1 MINRFD
7 TKGRLDGRTHGSAPT
22 KTVRFFAY
30 AQNDRKRYKMK
41 RFFSVF
47 FRALIIAGALVL
59 LGTFIFTLSIG
70 ILNVGNIAGAALCV
84 WLILVCIK
92 PLHLAIKRGFHR
104 FFLTRFLYRIVS
116 VTFIVLLCYG
126 AVATAAIIGASMIPP
141 KDNATAV
148 VLGAQVRPTG
158 EPSTILRGR
167 INAAE
172 NYLIKNNGSSAV
184 LSGGKGTDEVKSE
197 AQCMYDVMT
206 ADGISSDRL
215 YIEEKSTTTREN
227 FELSEKIIEEKKL
240 NPNLAVTTDRFH
252 QLRARIITMQ
262 LGIKGEVG
270 AVNSDAPFKYVP
282 TYMVREWFALPYQI
296 FKS

>member
-1 MINRFD
+1 
-7 TKGRLDGRTHGSAPT
+7 
-22 KTVRFFAY
+22 
-30 AQNDRKRYKMK
+30 MK

-47 FRALIIAGALVL
+47 FRALVIAGAVVI
-59 LGTFIFTLSIG
+59 LGTFVFTFSIG
-70 ILNVGNIAGAALCV
+70 IVNVGNIAGTALCV

-92 PLHLAIKRGFHR
+92 PLHLAIKNVFHR
-104 FFLTRFLYRIVS
+104 FFLTRLVYRIVS
-116 VTFIVLLCYG
+116 IAFIAVLCYG
-126 AVATAAIIGASMIPP
+126 AVATAAIIGASLIPP
-141 KDNATAV
+141 KEGSTAV

-172 NYLIKNNGSSAV
+172 NYLVENKSSSAI
-184 LSGGKGTDEVKSE
+184 LSGGKGTDEVKGE
-197 AQCMYDVMT
+197 AQCMYDIMT
-206 ADGISSDRL
+206 TDGIDPEML
-215 YIEEKSTTTREN
+215 YIEDKSTTTREN
-227 FELSEKIIEEKKL
+227 FEFSEKIIEEQKL
-240 NPNLAVTTDRFH
+240 DPNLAITTDRFH
-252 QLRARIITMQ
+252 QLRAKIITMQ

>member
-1 MINRFD
+1 M
-7 TKGRLDGRTHGSAPT
+7 
-22 KTVRFFAY
+22 
-30 AQNDRKRYKMK
+30 
-41 RFFSVF
+41 
-47 FRALIIAGALVL
+47 
-59 LGTFIFTLSIG
+59 
-70 ILNVGNIAGAALCV
+70 
-84 WLILVCIK
+84 
-92 PLHLAIKRGFHR
+92 
-104 FFLTRFLYRIVS
+104 YRIVS
-116 VTFIVLLCYG
+116 IAFIAVLCYG
-126 AVATAAIIGASMIPP
+126 AVATAAIIGASLIPP
-141 KDNATAV
+141 KEGSTAV

-184 LSGGKGTDEVKSE
+184 LSGGKGTDEIKSE
-197 AQCMYDVMT
+197 ARCMYDVMT
-206 ADGISSDRL
+206 SDGIAPEKL
-215 YIEEKSTTTREN
+215 YVEDKSTTTREN

-270 AVNSDAPFKYVP
+270 AVNSDAPFRYVP

-296 FKS
+296 FKN